1 MDPIITL
8 ATPAAILAV
17 VQLAKDLGLSG
28 KASLVAAV
36 VLGVAFSVL
45 EFYFGA
51 VPVYG
56 AARSGLLLG
65 LGAAGLYDMA
75 KIAGPREV
83 AHVEPLPELK

>member
-17 VQLAKDLGLSG
+17 VQLGKDLGLTG

-36 VLGVAFSVL
+36 LLGVAFSVA

-51 VPVYG
+51 APVYG
-56 AARSGLLLG
+56 AVRAGLVLG
-65 LGAAGLYDMA
+65 LGAAGLYDVA
-75 KIAGPREV
+75 RIAGPKV
-83 AHVEPLPELK
+83 AHVEELK